1 MAPSD
6 AAPPAGAPPRPP
18 LDTAALNASLVC
30 PGGLWREIRVTA
42 ETGSTNADL
51 LHEARAGAAEGL
63 VLVAET
69 QTAGRGRLGR
79 SWSSPPR
86 AALACS
92 VLLRPVAVPPA
103 ARAWLPLLTGIAV
116 AAALRAG
123 AGVAAGL
130 KWPNDVL
137 VGDRKIA
144 GILAEAHGDAIV
156 VGVGLNV
163 TLTAA
168 ELPVP
173 TATSLLLE
181 DAACLDRERV
191 LEDVLTE
198 LAARYTAWAAAP
210 AAPAAPP
217 APPASAAPAASP
229 ASAAP
234 PALAAP
240 AAAGAGTRALRAE
253 YLRWCVTV
261 GRKVRVELPAGPPL
275 TGMAADVD
283 ETGRLAVRTGSGI
296 TMVGAGDI
304 VHVR

>member
-1 MAPSD
+1 MALPD
-6 AAPPAGAPPRPP
+6 AARRDAARRDAALRPP
-18 LDTAALNASLVC
+18 LDAAALNARLVR
-30 PGGLWREIRVTA
+30 PGGLWREIRVTG

-51 LHEARAGAAEGL
+51 LAEARAGAAEGL
-63 VLVAET
+63 VLVTET

-86 AALACS
+86 AALTAS
-92 VLLRPVAVPPA
+92 VLLRPAAVPPP

-116 AAALRAG
+116 AAALRAE
-123 AGVAAGL
+123 AGVTAGL

-156 VGVGLNV
+156 AGVGLNV
-163 TLTAA
+163 TLTRA

-181 DAACLDRERV
+181 NAACLDRGR
-191 LEDVLTE
+191 LLAAVLTE
-198 LAARYTAWAAAP
+198 LASRYTAWAAGPDAGQP
-210 AAPAAPP
+210 GRDAAAPD
-217 APPASAAPAASP
+217 
-229 ASAAP
+229 
-234 PALAAP
+234 
-240 AAAGAGTRALRAE
+240 GAALRAE

-261 GRKVRVELPAGPPL
+261 GREVRVELPGGTLL
-275 TGMAADVD
+275 TGTATDVD
-283 ETGRLAVRTGSGI
+283 PTGRLAVRTGSG
-296 TMVGAGDI
+296 TTLVGAGDV

>member
-1 MAPSD
+1 M
-6 AAPPAGAPPRPP
+6 
-18 LDTAALNASLVC
+18 
-30 PGGLWREIRVTA
+30 
-42 ETGSTNADL
+42 
-51 LHEARAGAAEGL
+51 
-63 VLVAET
+63 AET

-92 VLLRPVAVPPA
+92 VLLRPAAVPPA

-116 AAALRAG
+116 AAALRAE
-123 AGVAAGL
+123 AGVPAGL

-137 VGDRKIA
+137 VADRKIA

-156 VGVGLNV
+156 VGIGLNV

-173 TATSLLLE
+173 GATSLLLE
-181 DAACLDRERV
+181 GAACLDRER
-191 LEDVLTE
+191 LLAAVLTG
-198 LAARYTAWAAAP
+198 LADRYGTWAARRPW
-210 AAPAAPP
+210 
-217 APPASAAPAASP
+217 
-229 ASAAP
+229 
-234 PALAAP
+234 LATGP
-240 AAAGAGTRALRAE
+240 GAGGLRAE

-261 GRKVRVELPAGPPL
+261 GREIRVEMPGGPPL
-275 TGMAADVD
+275 TGTAADVD

-296 TMVGAGDI
+296 TLVGAGDV

>member
-1 MAPSD
+1 MAHQD
-6 AAPPAGAPPRPP
+6 TALWRPP
-18 LDTAALNASLVC
+18 LDAAALNTRLVR
-30 PGGLWREIRVTA
+30 PGGLWREIRVTG

-51 LHEARAGAAEGL
+51 LAEARAGAAEGL
-63 VLVAET
+63 VLVAEA

-79 SWSSPPR
+79 SWSTPPR

-92 VLLRPVAVPPA
+92 VLLRPAAVPPS
-103 ARAWLPLLTGIAV
+103 ARGWLPLLTGLAV
-116 AAALRAG
+116 AAALRAE
-123 AGVAAGL
+123 AGVTATL

-156 VGVGLNV
+156 AGVGLNV

-181 DAACLDRERV
+181 DAACLDRDR
-191 LEDVLTE
+191 LLAAVLTE
-198 LAARYTAWAAAP
+198 LASRYTAWAAGP
-210 AAPAAPP
+210 
-217 APPASAAPAASP
+217 
-229 ASAAP
+229 
-234 PALAAP
+234 
-240 AAAGAGTRALRAE
+240 GALREE

-261 GRKVRVELPAGPPL
+261 GREVRVELPGGAPL
-275 TGMAADVD
+275 TGTATDVD
-283 ETGRLAVRTGSGI
+283 TSGRLAVRTASG
-296 TMVGAGDI
+296 TTLVGAGDV

>member
-6 AAPPAGAPPRPP
+6 AASPAGIPPRPP
-18 LDTAALNASLVC
+18 LDTAALNASLVR

-51 LHEARAGAAEGL
+51 LREARAGAAEGL

-79 SWSSPPR
+79 PWSSPPR
-86 AALACS
+86 AALAWS

-163 TLTAA
+163 TLAAA

-181 DAACLDRERV
+181 GAACLDRGRV
-191 LEDVLTE
+191 LEAVLTE
-198 LAARYTAWAAAP
+198 LAARYTAWAAA
-210 AAPAAPP
+210 
-217 APPASAAPAASP
+217 
-229 ASAAP
+229 
-234 PALAAP
+234 
-240 AAAGAGTRALRAE
+240 GGGTRALRTE
-253 YLRWCVTV
+253 YLRWSVTV

-275 TGMAADVD
+275 TGAAADVD
-283 ETGRLAVRTGSGI
+283 ETGRLAVRTGSG
-296 TMVGAGDI
+296 TTLVGAGDI

>member
-1 MAPSD
+1 MALPD
-6 AAPPAGAPPRPP
+6 AALRPP
-18 LDTAALNASLVC
+18 LDAGALNDRLVR
-30 PGGLWREIRVTA
+30 PGGLWREIRVTG

-51 LHEARAGAAEGL
+51 LREAQAGAGEGL

-92 VLLRPVAVPPA
+92 VLLRPAGVPPA

-116 AAALRAG
+116 AAALRAE
-123 AGVAAGL
+123 AGVPAGL

-137 VGDRKIA
+137 VADRKIA

-156 VGVGLNV
+156 VGIGLNV

-173 TATSLLLE
+173 GATSLLLE
-181 DAACLDRERV
+181 GAACLDRER
-191 LEDVLTE
+191 LLAAVLTG
-198 LAARYTAWAAAP
+198 LADRYGTWTP
-210 AAPAAPP
+210 AGPGGTGPGGTGP
-217 APPASAAPAASP
+217 GGTGHGGTGPGGTGP
-229 ASAAP
+229 
-234 PALAAP
+234 
-240 AAAGAGTRALRAE
+240 GAGGLRAE

-261 GRKVRVELPAGPPL
+261 GREIRVEMPGGPPL
-275 TGMAADVD
+275 TGTAADVD

-296 TMVGAGDI
+296 TLVGAGDV

>member
-1 MAPSD
+1 MAHQD
-6 AAPPAGAPPRPP
+6 TALRRPP
-18 LDTAALNASLVC
+18 LDAAALSARLVR
-30 PGGLWREIRVTA
+30 PGGLWREIRVTG

-51 LHEARAGAAEGL
+51 LEEARAGAAEGL

-79 SWSSPPR
+79 AWSSPPR

-92 VLLRPVAVPPA
+92 VLLRPAVPPS

-116 AAALRAG
+116 AAALRAE
-123 AGVAAGL
+123 AGVTASL

-137 VGDRKIA
+137 VADRKIA

-156 VGVGLNV
+156 AGVGLNV

-181 DAACLDRERV
+181 RAACLDRER
-191 LEDVLTE
+191 LLAAMLTE
-198 LAARYTAWAAAP
+198 LAGRYTAWAAGQD
-210 AAPAAPP
+210 
-217 APPASAAPAASP
+217 
-229 ASAAP
+229 
-234 PALAAP
+234 P
-240 AAAGAGTRALRAE
+240 AAADPGALRAESLRAESLRAESLRAE

-261 GRKVRVELPAGPPL
+261 GREVRVELPGGALL
-275 TGMAADVD
+275 TGTATDVD
-283 ETGRLAVRTGSGI
+283 TTGRLAVRTASG
-296 TMVGAGDI
+296 TMLVGAGDV